1 MSRNISKLKL
11 RNPKL
16 ASTNLIAF
24 IVAACGG
31 GGGGSSSSTPTPTPT
46 PTPTNT
52 NTAPTDIA
60 LSSLEFVEN
69 AVGIEVGT
77 LSSVDVDSGDTFTY
91 SLSGT
96 DADQFEISGS
106 TLKLKADV
114 SADFETKSSYAIT
127 VTTTDAGGLTYSED
141 FTISVTNAN
150 ETPTDIT
157 LSSDSVVENTAG
169 AEVGI
174 LSSTDPDSG
183 DTFTY
188 SLSGTDA
195 DQFEISGSTL
205 KLKAN
210 VSAVYATKSSY
221 AITVTTADAGG
232 LIYAEDFIVSVVDK
246 VKSLAISNAS
256 INENTLEVGTLTTD
270 STDTI
275 VYSISGGVDSDSFSI
290 DAGKLVFKSAP
301 DFETP
306 GDLLPTFEA
315 GGDPDI
321 PRGKRDNTYEVIVT
335 ATDSNGFSVSNTFF
349 VSVSDVNETVSGVL
363 IDGYVAGATVFQDLD
378 NDGVLDAGEPF
389 TTTDATGAFTLTLQ
403 SPSPNAPIRVI
414 NSGFDTAANDL
425 LRAILD
431 ISATTSGAYILTP
444 LSTLH
449 ARLLSLDTS
458 LYKDDAEK
466 LVADLFGITLANV
479 PNTSLFGYDPIA
491 TMVGSG
497 AEATKSQI
505 VYTANQLL
513 MTLGHLTSALGEY
526 MGPKALANAQT
537 AIQTI
542 LDNSSISAT
551 ASLSWGS
558 TVELKSASHDAF
570 TNALAAY
577 LKENQSATVTDFL
590 SDTTALADI
599 LAKTLVNIQDYLTKS
614 IGKISNENTLTI
626 DGVAK
631 SYTAIINEYSTS
643 STAYNGFRMDSST
656 VTLTDYLDSNAST
669 ANTHKLY
676 STTSSSTITADLVG
690 GTMDQDNLSNIVSSN
705 SSTGKSPVLSF
716 ALDSIPNAGESGT
729 ASVTMKLYD
738 GSDATKANGER
749 LLETTVSVNWS
760 SDGTTVTFTLPAQSL
775 NINYHTTGGSILQRT
790 YANASP
796 DILEVTKAGTDNP
809 AALDLRVASFFS
821 GQGDSEGVDLTG
833 YITTG
838 NYFYE
843 VSFSGLNFKDAS
855 DNAVNKFQGA
865 FTVADTPGVA
875 AYAEDVVVG
884 ETGVTATVTVT
895 LSKASSSAVTID
907 YQTADGTALA
917 GSDYTATSGT
927 LTIVAGSTSG
937 TFTIPITSDD
947 IIESLESFTVNLS
960 SPTNAVLGRSTLTA
974 NIIDNATWVKTYT
987 EAFTSGATQSLT
999 SLFSIVD
1006 TYVTNSSSGSPSA
1019 QDLAT
1024 ALTKI
1029 NTGIKA
1035 IDFTQI
1041 MGGTL
1046 ISDSG
1051 TFASGVTQSSFDTN
1065 LSGKVTTVITAAAE
1079 TIGDVLG
1086 TDTAS
1091 NFPNAIIKILSDGND
1106 TANGTAQSD
1115 LIATLLGDDTV
1126 NSLAGNDKIIG
1137 GSGIDTFDGG
1147 AGDDNLYGYVGND
1160 VLTGGDGN
1168 DKIVGGL
1175 GNDILSGGAGN
1186 DTLYGQ
1192 TGNDTITTG
1201 AGNDI
1206 ADGGLGD
1213 DTFNITSKS
1222 GSYTDTIK
1230 GSAGTD
1236 TLDIDYSGA
1245 ASLNNFT
1252 ISSSSDNITL
1262 TDVSGGSITFSS
1274 IENLTVGDYAY
1285 THVQTRRDYDNPTQ
1299 QKAFWNATEKVLYL
1313 YDGASLPNQIWEA
1326 GYGGS
1331 AGDVLPGLT
1340 KTMDVSVKG
1349 STGGDTLNI
1358 NVSRSTYNSEAVY
1371 SGNWTMD
1378 LGDGNDVINSGRLQN
1393 GDSID
1398 MGAGDDSVS
1407 AMFTGTWG
1415 TPTIGN
1421 ADLAKLDGGAGT
1433 DTLSFEESTPATD
1446 TELTLTTAG
1455 ATNFENLTGGSNAE
1469 VLKGDNNAN
1478 VLRGNNG
1485 SDTLYGYG
1493 GNDTLYSDASSGQT
1507 TYTSGNQNDV
1517 LYGGAGNDT
1526 MYGSVGDNTLDGGTG
1541 ADTITSGGGSDTIVL
1556 RSGDGGSTQV
1566 AGDTVTDFTDG
1577 TDSLGLDSL
1586 AFGDLTI
1593 EQIGSDTVIKE
1604 GSNFLLTLTGISASS
1619 ITVLDFQST
1628 STSNQTF
1635 NGTSGNDTFI
1645 GGAGNDTFNGGAGS
1659 DTLLGWS
1666 GNDTFNITSKSG
1678 SYTDT
1683 IKGSAGTDTLDIDYS
1698 GAASLNNFTI
1708 SSSSDNITLT
1718 DVSGGS
1724 ITFSSIENLTVGDY
1738 AYTHVQTRRDY
1749 DNPTQQ
1755 KAFWNATEKVLYLY
1769 DGASLP
1775 NQIWE
1780 AGYGGSA
1787 GDVLPGLTKTMDVS
1801 VKGSTGG
1808 DTLNINVSRSTYNS
1822 EAVYSGN
1829 WTMDLGDGNDV
1840 INSGRLQ
1847 NGDSIDMGAGDDSVS
1862 AMFTGTWGTPTIGN
1876 ADLAKLDGGAG
1887 TDTLSFEEST
1897 PATDTE
1903 LTLTTAG
1910 ATNFENLTGGS
1921 NAEVLKGDNNANV
1934 LRGNNGSDTL
1944 YGYGGNDTLY
1954 SDASSGQTTYT
1965 SGNQNDVLYGGAGN
1979 DTMYGSV
1986 GDNTLDGGTGAD
1998 TITSGGGID
2007 TFVLRVGSGGSAITD
2022 ADTFK
2027 DFTDG
2032 TDLIGLDNGLAFSG
2046 LTIEQGTGSYSSHTI
2061 IKAGS
2066 EYLAV
2071 VENMTASDLTESSFT
2086 PVSIDESGTENA
2098 QLVLGNAMIDNG
2110 SLDLDFSGVTASPS
2124 LSVNL
2129 IPSEMNET
2137 DFNLLIE
2144 ADALTFEL
2152 ETGFINLPSSS
2163 ENAPQEIE
2171 DFVQYENLFS
2181 EALITLEEEDF
2192 LFVSMDL

>member
-77 LSSVDVDSGDTFTY
+77 LSSVDV
-91 SLSGT
+91 
-96 DADQFEISGS
+96 
-106 TLKLKADV
+106 
-114 SADFETKSSYAIT
+114 
-127 VTTTDAGGLTYSED
+127 
-141 FTISVTNAN
+141 
-150 ETPTDIT
+150 
-157 LSSDSVVENTAG
+157 
-169 AEVGI
+169 
-174 LSSTDPDSG
+174 DSG

-577 LKENQSATVTDFL
+577 LKENQSATITDFL

-599 LAKTLVNIQDYLTKS
+599 LAKTLVNVQDYLTKS

-1541 ADTITSGGGSDTIVL
+1541 ADTITSGGG
-1556 RSGDGGSTQV
+1556 
-1566 AGDTVTDFTDG
+1566 
-1577 TDSLGLDSL
+1577 
-1586 AFGDLTI
+1586 
-1593 EQIGSDTVIKE
+1593 
-1604 GSNFLLTLTGISASS
+1604 
-1619 ITVLDFQST
+1619 
-1628 STSNQTF
+1628 
-1635 NGTSGNDTFI
+1635 
-1645 GGAGNDTFNGGAGS
+1645 
-1659 DTLLGWS
+1659 
-1666 GNDTFNITSKSG
+1666 
-1678 SYTDT
+1678 
-1683 IKGSAGTDTLDIDYS
+1683 
-1698 GAASLNNFTI
+1698 
-1708 SSSSDNITLT
+1708 
-1718 DVSGGS
+1718 
-1724 ITFSSIENLTVGDY
+1724 
-1738 AYTHVQTRRDY
+1738 
-1749 DNPTQQ
+1749 
-1755 KAFWNATEKVLYLY
+1755 
-1769 DGASLP
+1769 
-1775 NQIWE
+1775 
-1780 AGYGGSA
+1780 
-1787 GDVLPGLTKTMDVS
+1787 
-1801 VKGSTGG
+1801 
-1808 DTLNINVSRSTYNS
+1808 
-1822 EAVYSGN
+1822 
-1829 WTMDLGDGNDV
+1829 
-1840 INSGRLQ
+1840 
-1847 NGDSIDMGAGDDSVS
+1847 
-1862 AMFTGTWGTPTIGN
+1862 
-1876 ADLAKLDGGAG
+1876 
-1887 TDTLSFEEST
+1887 
-1897 PATDTE
+1897 
-1903 LTLTTAG
+1903 
-1910 ATNFENLTGGS
+1910 
-1921 NAEVLKGDNNANV
+1921 
-1934 LRGNNGSDTL
+1934 
-1944 YGYGGNDTLY
+1944 
-1954 SDASSGQTTYT
+1954 
-1965 SGNQNDVLYGGAGN
+1965 
-1979 DTMYGSV
+1979 
-1986 GDNTLDGGTGAD
+1986 
-1998 TITSGGGID
+1998 ID